1 MEETNVSKTEKQEL
15 NIEEIDSNFA
25 VSSDLGRD
33 DIRFFDVKKMPQLL
47 FGLQFDETRFF
58 RMDEDFA
65 ATLSDGLFS
74 CNRCTT
80 GGRIRFRT
88 NSPFVAVSIQLSRHE
103 VMRHMAPSGSAGFD
117 LYVDGRFYRAYLP
130 SASNMLE
137 GYDRIEDFCDTEP
150 LEHEIMIHFPL
161 YNRVDHIH
169 IGVQENA
176 WVAEATPYAIERPVV
191 FYGSSITQGGCVSRP
206 GLAYPAYISR
216 WLDCDFINLGFS
228 GNAKGELSMAE
239 YIASLDPSV
248 FVMDYDHNAPS
259 YEHLEATHYAF
270 YERFRALR
278 PDTPVVMVTAPDIRW
293 SKSLPARREL
303 IRRNY
308 EAAVAAGD
316 TRVFFVDGETL
327 MGGDDWDSCTVDGC
341 HPNDLGHYL
350 MAKGI
355 APAVKRALA
364 TCR

>member
-1 MEETNVSKTEKQEL
+1 MSKIEKKEL
-15 NIEEIDSNFA
+15 NIEEIDSNFT
-25 VSSDLGRD
+25 VNSDLGRD
-33 DIRFFDVKKMPQLL
+33 DIRFFDVKKTPNYL
-47 FGLQFDETRFF
+47 FGLRFDTERFF

-65 ATLSDGLFS
+65 ATLSDGVFS
-74 CNRCTT
+74 CNRCTS

-117 LYVDGRFYRAYLP
+117 LYVDGRFFRAFLP
-130 SASNMLE
+130 SASNMLKD
-137 GYDRIEDFCDTEP
+137 YDRIEHIGNGE
-150 LEHEIMIHFPL
+150 EHEIMIHFPL
-161 YNRVDHIH
+161 YNRVDRIH
-169 IGVQENA
+169 VGVQENA
-176 WVAEATPYAIERPVV
+176 WVTEAQPYAVERPVV

-206 GLAYPAYISR
+206 GIAYPAYISR
-216 WLDCDFINLGFS
+216 WLDFDYINLGFS

-248 FVMDYDHNAPS
+248 FVMDYDHNTPS

-278 PDTPVVMVTAPDIRW
+278 PTTPIVMVSAPDVRW
-293 SKSLPARREL
+293 YPCLYARRDL

-316 TRVFFVDGETL
+316 DRVFFVDGETL

-355 APAVKRALA
+355 APTVKRALA